1 MGLFSDIRELI
12 AAFIVLILG
21 IYILQ
26 AFVKALNFNWGSLLV
41 AFFVIVALYVI
52 MKEVS

>member
-1 MGLFSDIRELI
+1 MGLFSDVRELI

-26 AFVKALNFNWGSLLV
+26 AFVTALNFNWGSILV
-41 AFFVIVALYVI
+41 ALFAIVALYMI